1 MSFIYGEKF
10 KLEFADLRGN
20 NRKVSILKKGYTG
33 SVSNLVGTG
42 DPVVIKWDADDDF
55 YNPIIG
61 STCELNLFETDD
73 TTYDNWYD
81 ADEREYKVQ
90 ISTGS
95 TFGAKVWDLQEDTY
109 SEANFIWNE
118 GEEAYE
124 FYWEGF
130 LIVDRY
136 QEAVQAKPYP
146 IKLIA
151 SDQLG
156 LLKGFD
162 APLSERLGGAIVTND
177 FSGNTDPEDNNS
189 NFDTAFYYIVEIL
202 KLTGLNFDIRVANN
216 LRDSS
221 FSANNTLFHEIQP
234 YEFGVLGNNFK
245 PLSAKK
251 LLEKIL
257 EYTNSRIFQSNGS
270 WYIISNSNIV
280 DKRLLDPVDLKPS
293 AEDIE
298 IATRKN
304 TDSQSTNF
312 VGSDPQNLSL
322 TFSVPSQTILGSVTA
337 TSTSFVYSPPNGL
350 SQGTAEFT
358 YIANNGTNDSD
369 PATVKVHVYS
379 DTTPVAAS
387 KSMANTYTGVSLN
400 DAIASAVNNSATK
413 RFPLL
418 RSNGQ
423 RKLLQSTGDIEWLQ
437 VQDSVGTSS
446 LARDPNLNGFFALG
460 RVVPLQNMLYGGNNA
475 VYAIAMNIRNG
486 IIVER
491 AEYGENFVGLVKYEG
506 ANTSYEP

>member
-162 APLSERLGGAIVTND
+162 APPSERLGGAIVTND

-221 FSANNTLFHEIQP
+221 FSANNTLFHEIEP

-280 DKRLLDPVDLKPS
+280 DKRLLDPVDSKPS
-293 AEDIE
+293 VADIE

-304 TDSQSTNF
+304 TDSESTNF
-312 VGSDPQNLSL
+312 IGSDPQNLSL
-322 TFSVPSQTILGSVTA
+322 TFSVPSQSILGSVAA
-337 TSTSFVYSPPNGL
+337 TSTSFVYSPPSGL
-350 SQGTAEFT
+350 SEGKATFT

-369 PATVKVHVYS
+369 PATVTVHIFS
-379 DTTPVAAS
+379 DTTPVDGT
-387 KSMANTYTGVSLN
+387 KVGQYFTGVSIS
-400 DAIASAVNNSATK
+400 DAIASAVNMSITNRASFQHGA
-413 RFPLL
+413 
-418 RSNGQ
+418 Q
-423 RKLLQSTGDIEWLQ
+423 RKVLQNTGDIEWFQ
-437 VQDSVGTSS
+437 IQDNVRTQPFNVHI
-446 LARDPNLNGFFALG
+446 RDVNINGFFAL
-460 RVVPLQNMLYGGNNA
+460 RSVTSYQNPSNR
-475 VYAIAMNIRNG
+475 YALAIEIRNG
-486 IIVER
+486 IVVDR
-491 AEYGENFVGLVKYEG
+491 YQFGEHFVGYT
-506 ANTSYEP
+506 AP